1 MFFPYKDDN
10 PRVLIP
16 FVTYFIIG
24 LNVLVFIYQYFI
36 IQGAQ
41 LSENFIYTY
50 ALIPANPS
58 ILTIF
63 SSMFMHGGFT
73 HIIFNMWFLWIFG
86 DNIESVL
93 GHKKYLLFY
102 FLCGIGAGLSQIQI
116 DPESTIPMVGA
127 SGAIA
132 GVLGAYL
139 FRFPRATVHVLVILI
154 VFITFI
160 RVPAM
165 IVIGFWF
172 LSNLTA
178 GIGTLGIEQTGG
190 TAWIAHIGWF
200 ISGVLFNYFYNFYSC
215 SSNDSNRVLV
225 FIKSYG
231 RNRYIRN

>member
-24 LNVLVFIYQYFI
+24 LNILVFIYQYFI

-50 ALIPANPS
+50 ALIPANPT

-116 DPESTIPMVGA
+116 NPESTIPMVGA

-154 VFITFI
+154 IFITFI

-190 TAWIAHIGWF
+190 TAWFAHIGGF
-200 ISGVLFNYFYNFYSC
+200 ISGVLFNYLFKI
-215 SSNDSNRVLV
+215 
-225 FIKSYG
+225 IK
-231 RNRYIRN
+231 IE

>member
-36 IQGAQ
+36 IQGSQ

-50 ALIPANPS
+50 ALIPANPT

-154 VFITFI
+154 IFITFI

-190 TAWIAHIGWF
+190 TAWFAHIGGF
-200 ISGVLFNYFYNFYSC
+200 ISGVLFNYLFKI
-215 SSNDSNRVLV
+215 
-225 FIKSYG
+225 IK
-231 RNRYIRN
+231 IE

>member
-36 IQGAQ
+36 IQGVQ
-41 LSENFIYTY
+41 LSEDFIYTY
-50 ALIPANPS
+50 ALIPANPT

-190 TAWIAHIGWF
+190 TAWFAHIGGF
-200 ISGVLFNYFYNFYSC
+200 ISGVLFNYLFK
-215 SSNDSNRVLV
+215 
-225 FIKSYG
+225 I
-231 RNRYIRN
+231 IRIE

>member
-36 IQGAQ
+36 IPGAQ
-41 LSENFIYTY
+41 LSENFMYTY

-190 TAWIAHIGWF
+190 TAWFAHIGGF
-200 ISGVLFNYFYNFYSC
+200 ISGVLFNYLFKI
-215 SSNDSNRVLV
+215 
-225 FIKSYG
+225 IK
-231 RNRYIRN
+231 IE

>member
-50 ALIPANPS
+50 ALIPANPT

-139 FRFPRATVHVLVILI
+139 INHPNARVLVLI
-154 VFITFI
+154 PFGFFSQLIKI
-160 RVPAM
+160 RALYVL
-165 IVIGFWF
+165 GFWF
-172 LSNLTA
+172 NC
-178 GIGTLGIEQTGG
+178 
-190 TAWIAHIGWF
+190 
-200 ISGVLFNYFYNFYSC
+200 FYNFYSC
-215 SSNDSNRVLV
+215 ASNDSNRILV
-225 FIKSYG
+225 FIKSYC

>member
-41 LSENFIYTY
+41 LSEDFIYTY
-50 ALIPANPS
+50 ALIPANPT

-116 DPESTIPMVGA
+116 DPGSTIPMVGA

-154 VFITFI
+154 IFITFI

-190 TAWIAHIGWF
+190 TAWFAHIGGF
-200 ISGVLFNYFYNFYSC
+200 ISGVLFNYLFKI
-215 SSNDSNRVLV
+215 
-225 FIKSYG
+225 IK
-231 RNRYIRN
+231 IE

>member
-50 ALIPANPS
+50 ALIPANPT

-178 GIGTLGIEQTGG
+178 GIGTLGIEQAGG
-190 TAWIAHIGWF
+190 TAWFAPVSYTHLTLPTI
-200 ISGVLFNYFYNFYSC
+200 C
-215 SSNDSNRVLV
+215 SV
-225 FIKSYG
+225 
-231 RNRYIRN
+231 

>member
-41 LSENFIYTY
+41 LSENFMYTY
-50 ALIPANPS
+50 ALIPANPN

-190 TAWIAHIGWF
+190 TAWFAHIGGF
-200 ISGVLFNYFYNFYSC
+200 ISGVLFNYLFKI
-215 SSNDSNRVLV
+215 
-225 FIKSYG
+225 IK
-231 RNRYIRN
+231 IE

>member
-24 LNVLVFIYQYFI
+24 LNILVFIYQYFI

-63 SSMFMHGGFT
+63 SSMFMHGGIT

-190 TAWIAHIGWF
+190 TAWFAHIGGF
-200 ISGVLFNYFYNFYSC
+200 ISGVLFNYLFKI
-215 SSNDSNRVLV
+215 
-225 FIKSYG
+225 IK
-231 RNRYIRN
+231 IE

>member
-102 FLCGIGAGLSQIQI
+102 FLCGIGAALSQIQI

-190 TAWIAHIGWF
+190 TAWFAHIGGF
-200 ISGVLFNYFYNFYSC
+200 ISGVLFNYLFKI
-215 SSNDSNRVLV
+215 
-225 FIKSYG
+225 IK
-231 RNRYIRN
+231 IE

>member
-50 ALIPANPS
+50 ALIPANPT

-190 TAWIAHIGWF
+190 TAWFAHIGGF
-200 ISGVLFNYFYNFYSC
+200 ISGVLFNYLFKI
-215 SSNDSNRVLV
+215 
-225 FIKSYG
+225 IK
-231 RNRYIRN
+231 IE

>member
-41 LSENFIYTY
+41 LSENFMYTY

-154 VFITFI
+154 IFITFI

-190 TAWIAHIGWF
+190 TAWFAHIGGF
-200 ISGVLFNYFYNFYSC
+200 ISGVLFNYLFKI
-215 SSNDSNRVLV
+215 
-225 FIKSYG
+225 IK
-231 RNRYIRN
+231 IE

>member
-24 LNVLVFIYQYFI
+24 INALVFIYQYFI

-50 ALIPANPS
+50 ALIPANPT

-190 TAWIAHIGWF
+190 TAWFAHIGGF
-200 ISGVLFNYFYNFYSC
+200 ISGVLFNYLFKI
-215 SSNDSNRVLV
+215 
-225 FIKSYG
+225 IK
-231 RNRYIRN
+231 IE

>member
-24 LNVLVFIYQYFI
+24 LNALVFIYQYFI

-154 VFITFI
+154 IFITFI

-190 TAWIAHIGWF
+190 TAWFAHIGGF
-200 ISGVLFNYFYNFYSC
+200 ISGVLFNYLFKI
-215 SSNDSNRVLV
+215 
-225 FIKSYG
+225 IK
-231 RNRYIRN
+231 IE

>member
-24 LNVLVFIYQYFI
+24 LNALVFIYQYFI

-73 HIIFNMWFLWIFG
+73 HIIFIMWFLWIFG

-190 TAWIAHIGWF
+190 TAWFAHIGGF
-200 ISGVLFNYFYNFYSC
+200 ISGVLFNYLFKI
-215 SSNDSNRVLV
+215 
-225 FIKSYG
+225 IK
-231 RNRYIRN
+231 IE

>member
-24 LNVLVFIYQYFI
+24 LNALVFIYQYFI

-93 GHKKYLLFY
+93 GHNKYLLFY
-102 FLCGIGAGLSQIQI
+102 FLCGIGAALSQIQI

-190 TAWIAHIGWF
+190 TAWFAHIGGF
-200 ISGVLFNYFYNFYSC
+200 ISGVLFNYLFKI
-215 SSNDSNRVLV
+215 
-225 FIKSYG
+225 IK
-231 RNRYIRN
+231 IE

>member
-132 GVLGAYL
+132 GGLGAYL

-190 TAWIAHIGWF
+190 TAWFAHIGGF
-200 ISGVLFNYFYNFYSC
+200 ISGVLFNYLFKI
-215 SSNDSNRVLV
+215 
-225 FIKSYG
+225 IK
-231 RNRYIRN
+231 IE

>member
-24 LNVLVFIYQYFI
+24 LNIFVFIYQYFI

-41 LSENFIYTY
+41 LSENFMYTY

-190 TAWIAHIGWF
+190 TAWFAHIGGF
-200 ISGVLFNYFYNFYSC
+200 ISGVLFNYLFKI
-215 SSNDSNRVLV
+215 
-225 FIKSYG
+225 IK
-231 RNRYIRN
+231 IE

>member
-36 IQGAQ
+36 IQGPQ

-102 FLCGIGAGLSQIQI
+102 F
-116 DPESTIPMVGA
+116 
-127 SGAIA
+127 
-132 GVLGAYL
+132 
-139 FRFPRATVHVLVILI
+139 F
-154 VFITFI
+154 TF
-160 RVPAM
+160 
-165 IVIGFWF
+165 F
-172 LSNLTA
+172 
-178 GIGTLGIEQTGG
+178 
-190 TAWIAHIGWF
+190 
-200 ISGVLFNYFYNFYSC
+200 
-215 SSNDSNRVLV
+215 
-225 FIKSYG
+225 
-231 RNRYIRN
+231 

>member
-50 ALIPANPS
+50 ALIPASPS

-190 TAWIAHIGWF
+190 TAWFAHIGGF
-200 ISGVLFNYFYNFYSC
+200 ISGVLFNYLFKI
-215 SSNDSNRVLV
+215 
-225 FIKSYG
+225 IK
-231 RNRYIRN
+231 IE

>member
-50 ALIPANPS
+50 ALIPANPT

-93 GHKKYLLFY
+93 GHNKYLLFY

-190 TAWIAHIGWF
+190 TAWFAHIGGF
-200 ISGVLFNYFYNFYSC
+200 ISGVLFNYLFKI
-215 SSNDSNRVLV
+215 
-225 FIKSYG
+225 IK
-231 RNRYIRN
+231 IE

>member
-190 TAWIAHIGWF
+190 TAWFAHIGGF
-200 ISGVLFNYFYNFYSC
+200 ISGVLFNYLFKICLLYTS
-215 SSNDSNRVLV
+215 DAADE
-225 FIKSYG
+225 
-231 RNRYIRN
+231 

>member
-50 ALIPANPS
+50 ALIPANPT

-139 FRFPRATVHVLVILI
+139 FRFPRATVHVLVILL

-190 TAWIAHIGWF
+190 TAWFAHIGGF
-200 ISGVLFNYFYNFYSC
+200 ISGVLFNYLFKI
-215 SSNDSNRVLV
+215 
-225 FIKSYG
+225 IK
-231 RNRYIRN
+231 IE

>member
-36 IQGAQ
+36 IPGAQ
-41 LSENFIYTY
+41 LSENFMYTY

-139 FRFPRATVHVLVILI
+139 FRFPRAPVHVLVILI

-190 TAWIAHIGWF
+190 TAWFAHIGGF
-200 ISGVLFNYFYNFYSC
+200 ISGVLFNYLFKI
-215 SSNDSNRVLV
+215 
-225 FIKSYG
+225 IK
-231 RNRYIRN
+231 IE

>member
-36 IQGAQ
+36 IPGAQ
-41 LSENFIYTY
+41 LSENFMYTY

-73 HIIFNMWFLWIFG
+73 HIIFNMWYLWIFG

-190 TAWIAHIGWF
+190 TAWFAHIGGF
-200 ISGVLFNYFYNFYSC
+200 ISGVLFNYLFKI
-215 SSNDSNRVLV
+215 
-225 FIKSYG
+225 IK
-231 RNRYIRN
+231 IE

>member
-41 LSENFIYTY
+41 LSENFIYRY
-50 ALIPANPS
+50 ALIPANPT

-190 TAWIAHIGWF
+190 TAWFAHIGGF
-200 ISGVLFNYFYNFYSC
+200 ISGVLFNYLFKI
-215 SSNDSNRVLV
+215 
-225 FIKSYG
+225 IK
-231 RNRYIRN
+231 IE

>member
-50 ALIPANPS
+50 ALIPANPN

-116 DPESTIPMVGA
+116 DPDSTIPMVGA

-190 TAWIAHIGWF
+190 TAWFAHIGGF
-200 ISGVLFNYFYNFYSC
+200 ISGVLFNYLFKI
-215 SSNDSNRVLV
+215 
-225 FIKSYG
+225 IK
-231 RNRYIRN
+231 IE

>member
-36 IQGAQ
+36 IRGAQ

-50 ALIPANPS
+50 ALIPANPT

-190 TAWIAHIGWF
+190 TAWFAHIGGF
-200 ISGVLFNYFYNFYSC
+200 ISGVLFNYLFKI
-215 SSNDSNRVLV
+215 
-225 FIKSYG
+225 IK
-231 RNRYIRN
+231 IE

>member
-16 FVTYFIIG
+16 YVTYFIIG

-41 LSENFIYTY
+41 LSEIFIYTY
-50 ALIPANPS
+50 ALIPANPT

-190 TAWIAHIGWF
+190 TAWFAHIGGF
-200 ISGVLFNYFYNFYSC
+200 ISGVLFNYLFKI
-215 SSNDSNRVLV
+215 
-225 FIKSYG
+225 IK
-231 RNRYIRN
+231 IE

>member
-24 LNVLVFIYQYFI
+24 LNILVFIYQYFI

-41 LSENFIYTY
+41 LYENFIYTY

-58 ILTIF
+58 FLTIF
-63 SSMFMHGGFT
+63 TSMFMHGGFT

-190 TAWIAHIGWF
+190 TAWFAHIGGF
-200 ISGVLFNYFYNFYSC
+200 ISGVLFNYLFKI
-215 SSNDSNRVLV
+215 
-225 FIKSYG
+225 IK
-231 RNRYIRN
+231 IE

>member
-24 LNVLVFIYQYFI
+24 LNALVFIYQYFI

-190 TAWIAHIGWF
+190 TAWFAHIGGF
-200 ISGVLFNYFYNFYSC
+200 ISGVLFNYFFKI
-215 SSNDSNRVLV
+215 
-225 FIKSYG
+225 IK
-231 RNRYIRN
+231 IE

>member
-24 LNVLVFIYQYFI
+24 LNALVFIYQYFI
-36 IQGAQ
+36 IQDAQ

-50 ALIPANPS
+50 ALIPANPT

-139 FRFPRATVHVLVILI
+139 FRFPRATVQVLVILI
-154 VFITFI
+154 IFITFI

-190 TAWIAHIGWF
+190 TAWFAHIGGF
-200 ISGVLFNYFYNFYSC
+200 ISGVLFNYLFKI
-215 SSNDSNRVLV
+215 
-225 FIKSYG
+225 IK
-231 RNRYIRN
+231 IE